1 MLPSAY
7 FYFDTL
13 YEGNCLKSMTIYGG
27 GFGHGAGM
35 SQNGAKCLAGLGMT
49 AEDILKYYYSDVLI
63 EEMTNLQ

>member
-1 MLPSAY
+1 
-7 FYFDTL
+7 
-13 YEGNCLKSMTIYGG
+13 MTIYGG